1 MEEEL
6 ENGIALMEGILQ
18 NWKNENKGKYHI
30 FSSKMYKGK

>member
-18 NWKNENKGKYHI
+18 NCKIWCPKISNNR
-30 FSSKMYKGK
+30 